1 MDSLRVTDVC
11 VPLQGRKEGWRREK
25 NTLPG
30 LSVTEPQV
38 LSVRVGTS

>member
-25 NTLPG
+25 NTPG
-30 LSVTEPQV
+30 LSVTDPQV